1 VGYVDSRFVDTAVAD
16 PLTGAVLDRRY
27 QVGAQIARGG
37 MSIVYAGVDLRLD
50 REVAIKVM
58 APGLARDPQFTDRFT
73 REAKAAAKLSHI
85 NAVAVYDQGADDGH
99 VFLVMELVRGRTLR
113 DLLRERGRLSPEL
126 AASVIEPVLAVLAA
140 AHRGGLVHRDVK
152 PENVLLSDDGVIKV
166 ADFGLARAVAAVGG
180 TQSGVVFGTAAYV
193 APEQVERGR
202 TDPRSDVYSAGIVL
216 WELLTGHPPYDGDSA
231 VAVAYR
237 HVHDDVPAP
246 STVVRDLPPALDR
259 LVVRATRRQQQ
270 VRPADGSAFLAELE
284 QVRNVTGMR
293 RVPLPVRTGRGRT
306 PVPAPPDPVSGAAAH
321 PMLTAPTTPRG
332 QTGPGL
338 GGPGLGGPRLAPTA
352 ALPPPPVVRRPPAAP
367 PARPVPHRTEQ
378 QRYRRRMLIG
388 LLVVLL
394 LGGVAGAGAWWYGNA
409 RIVAVPKV
417 VGLTPQQAI
426 TQVGAQNL
434 KVKIGSGVHS
444 DGVRAGL
451 IAASDPG
458 AGTLIRR
465 STVLVLHPS
474 TGPAPT
480 SVPDVVGKSRV
491 DALADLADAGL
502 KAKVQDGFSDEPQDQ
517 VIDQSPRNTTVPRGT
532 VVTVT
537 ISKGPD
543 LVTVPDVRGE
553 SPDDAASDLEQAGLQ
568 VKQRNVFGG
577 PFDRVRR
584 QNPGHDRQ
592 VPRGSVITIDVF

>member
-1 VGYVDSRFVDTAVAD
+1 MDTAVAD

-27 QVGAQIARGG
+27 QVGAPIAHGG
-37 MSIVYAGVDLRLD
+37 MSVVYAGVDIRLD

-58 APGLARDPQFTDRFT
+58 SPGLARDPEFTDRFT
-73 REAKAAAKLSHI
+73 REAKAAARLSHI
-85 NAVAVYDQGADDGH
+85 NAVAVYDQGEDGGH

-126 AASVIEPVLAVLAA
+126 ATSVIEPVLAVLAA

-180 TQSGVVFGTAAYV
+180 TQTGVVFGTAAYV

-216 WELLTGHPPYDGDSA
+216 WELLTGQPPYHGDSA

-259 LVVRATRRQQQ
+259 LVVRATRRQQS
-270 VRPADGSAFLAELE
+270 VRPADGAAFLAELD
-284 QVRNVTGMR
+284 QVRTVVGMR
-293 RVPLPVRTGRGRT
+293 RVPLPVRTGRGPA
-306 PVPAPPDPVSGAAAH
+306 PVPAPSPPPGVPASA
-321 PMLTAPTTPRG
+321 TAPTTPRG
-332 QTGPGL
+332 HTAPGL
-338 GGPGLGGPRLAPTA
+338 TADGTRRPMARTA
-352 ALPPPPVVRRPPAAP
+352 ALPPPPMSPRRPAPPP
-367 PARPVPHRTEQ
+367 PARPAPRRTEQ
-378 QRYRRRMLIG
+378 QRHRRRMLIG

-394 LGGVAGAGAWWYGNA
+394 LGGAAGAGAWWYGNA
-409 RIVAVPKV
+409 RIVAVPRL
-417 VGLTPQQAI
+417 VGLSAEQAI
-426 TQVGAQNL
+426 TQAGAHDL
-434 KVKIGSGVHS
+434 KVRIGSGVHS
-444 DGVRAGL
+444 DDVKAGL

-458 AGTLIRR
+458 SGTLIRR

-480 SVPDVVGKSRV
+480 AVPDVVGKARP
-491 DALADLADAGL
+491 DALSALADAGL
-502 KAKVQDGFSDEPQDQ
+502 KATVVDQFSDQPDGQ
-517 VIDQSPRNTTVPRGT
+517 VVDQSPRNTTVPRGT

-537 ISKGPD
+537 VSKGQD
-543 LVTVPDVRGE
+543 LVSVPDVRGE
-553 SPDDAASDLEQAGLQ
+553 DPDDATSDLEGAGLQ

-584 QNPGHDRQ
+584 QSPRHDEQ
-592 VPRGSVITIDVF
+592 VPRGTVVTIDVF

>member
-1 VGYVDSRFVDTAVAD
+1 MDTAVAD

-27 QVGAQIARGG
+27 RVGAPIAHGG
-37 MSIVYAGVDLRLD
+37 MSVVYTGVDLRLD

-58 APGLARDPQFTDRFT
+58 SPGLARDPEFTDRFT
-73 REAKAAAKLSHI
+73 REAKAAAKLSHV
-85 NAVAVYDQGADDGH
+85 NAVAVYDQGDDEAGH
-99 VFLVMELVRGRTLR
+99 VFLVMELIRGRTLR

-126 AASVIEPVLAVLAA
+126 ATSVIEPVLAVLAA

-216 WELLTGHPPYDGDSA
+216 WELLTGHPPYHGDSA

-259 LVVRATRRQQQ
+259 LVVRATRRQQG
-270 VRPADGSAFLAELE
+270 VRPADGAAFLAELD
-284 QVRNVTGMR
+284 QVRNVVGMR

-306 PVPAPPDPVSGAAAH
+306 PLPPAVPATAATGVPPSA
-321 PMLTAPTTPRG
+321 TAPTTPRG
-332 QTGPGL
+332 HTGPGL
-338 GGPGLGGPRLAPTA
+338 NPGLAARPAPTA
-352 ALPPPPVVRRPPAAP
+352 ALPPPPLSPRRPPTPP
-367 PARPVPHRTEQ
+367 PAQRPRNQRTEQ
-378 QRYRRRMLIG
+378 QRYRRRMLAG
-388 LLVVLL
+388 LLVVLI
-394 LGGVAGAGAWWYGNA
+394 LGGAVGVGAWWYGNA
-409 RIVAVPKV
+409 RIVSVPRL
-417 VGLTPQQAI
+417 VGLSPGQAI
-426 TQVGAQNL
+426 SQAGASDL
-434 KVKIGSGVHS
+434 KVRIGSGVHS
-444 DGVRAGL
+444 DDVRAGL

-458 AGTLIRR
+458 PGTLIRR

-480 SVPDVVGKSRV
+480 AVPDVVGKAQG
-491 DALADLADAGL
+491 DAVSDLADAGL
-502 KAKVQDGFSDEPQDQ
+502 KAKVTGEFSDRPEGE
-517 VIDQSPRNTTVPRGT
+517 VVDQSPRDTTVPRGT
-532 VVTVT
+532 VVALTV
-537 ISKGPD
+537 SRGQD

-553 SPDDAASDLEQAGLQ
+553 DPEDAASDLQQAGLQ
-568 VKQRNVFGG
+568 VKRRNVLGG

-584 QNPGHDRQ
+584 QSPRHDEE
-592 VPRGSVITIDVF
+592 VPRGTVVTIDVF